1 MVVCLQ
7 QVSRRSAISPLSR
20 WHAGVTCREFSI
32 SSVHFDQQWHS
43 CTHLSATRQPCIDHS
58 FKRGD
63 DMRQVKRQRQ
73 YPDEAPPIHSNAY
86 AYASGPTPSASSEA
100 SAARATPATATA
112 QSYST
117 VERGDSDEFLSSAI
131 DELHGD
137 DFLLSPQKVT
147 VADINSVAGAC

>member
-1 MVVCLQ
+1 VVCLQ

-20 WHAGVTCREFSI
+20 WHAGVTCRESSI

-43 CTHLSATRQPCIDHS
+43 CTHLSATRQPCIGHS

-73 YPDEAPPIHSNAY
+73 YPDEAPPTAAP
-86 AYASGPTPSASSEA
+86 AYASRPSASSAA
-100 SAARATPATATA
+100 SAARATPAAATA

>member
-20 WHAGVTCREFSI
+20 WHAGLTCRESSI
-32 SSVHFDQQWHS
+32 SSVHS
-43 CTHLSATRQPCIDHS
+43 ISNGTVAPHLSATRRPCIDHS

-86 AYASGPTPSASSEA
+86 ATGPTPSASSEA